1 MANLSGLFAGLNNAI
16 NTNPLLEMDD
26 QTVDGMVPGAYDSMN
41 PLLRAAAQGL
51 GGVANN
57 KLGTNIDVQTSRQKL
72 AGIKD
77 AMSKLDLKTSQGL
90 SMAAELYGSVG
101 MLDKQVAMSQAA
113 QQQALR
119 EDAIRKEGQTRA
131 SLAQRARDLELPGMA
146 ETIMAGSID
155 MDDAAKQLRTLEI
168 EKAAMLHGLPGRLAL
183 MRSKGLTPEDLP
195 NWDKMKPKLFSEVM
209 GGYNSELKPYQD
221 ASGETKV
228 FKTMKDGGK
237 VMDPATGDW
246 VEAHELSL
254 KPPVLTQRQINMAD
268 AFAEA
273 VQKEGA
279 KSFTE
284 LYQDANDAT
293 ATLENNYRAIL
304 LMDEGINSGPLAKL
318 KTMAQKGAAL
328 LGFGDPSDAER
339 SDAYVQERANEVA
352 TVIKAFGAGS
362 GLSDADAKRAEG
374 IAAGNI
380 ELNESTLRWLV
391 IKSTQAAAHK
401 IAHFNKL
408 RDNLLSR
415 NRKDLETPLSVM
427 TVRQPV
433 YKSPYDDPNFGGFG
447 VAEEPAV
454 PDGSNEVLSPSA
466 TKYIK

>member
-1 MANLSGLFAGLNNAI
+1 MANLTGLFAGLNNAI

-26 QTVDGMVPGAYDSMN
+26 QTVDGMVPGAYDNMN

-51 GGVANN
+51 GGVANS
-57 KLGTNIDVQTSRQKL
+57 KLGTNIDTQTSRQKMQ
-72 AGIKD
+72 GIKS

-101 MLDKQVAMSQAA
+101 MLDKQVAMASAA

-119 EDAIRKEGQTRA
+119 EDAIRKEGQTRV

-146 ETIMAGSID
+146 ETIMAGTID
-155 MDDAAKQLRTLEI
+155 MDDAAKQLRTLEV
-168 EKAAMLHGLPGRLAL
+168 EQAAMRHGLPGRLAL
-183 MRSKGLTPEDLP
+183 MRAKGLTPEDLP
-195 NWDKMKPKLFSEVM
+195 NWDKMDPKLFSEVM
-209 GGYNSELKPYQD
+209 NGYNAELKPYQD

-228 FKTMKDGGK
+228 FKTMKNGGK
-237 VMDPATGDW
+237 VMDPATGGW
-246 VEAHELSL
+246 VEAHTLGL

-284 LYQDANDAT
+284 LYQDANEAT
-293 ATLENNYRAIL
+293 ATLENNYRSIL

-339 SDAYVQERANEVA
+339 SDAYIQERATEIA
-352 TVIKAFGAGS
+352 QVITAFGAGT
-362 GLSDADAKRAEG
+362 GLSNEDAKRAEG

-391 IKSTQAAAHK
+391 IKSTQAASRK
-401 IAHFNKL
+401 IAHFNEV
-408 RDNLLSR
+408 RDGLLNT
-415 NRKDLETPLSVM
+415 NRKDLATPLSVLR
-427 TVRQPV
+427 VRQPV
-433 YKSPYDDPNFGGFG
+433 YKSPFDDPNFEGFG
-447 VAEEPAV
+447 GAEEPVV
-454 PDGSNEVLSPSA
+454 PEGSKEVLSPSA
-466 TKYIK
+466 AKYLQ